1 MRAREFLRKIF
12 EQPKQ
17 DGDPI
22 LGLKNVIQ
30 HKIKDLPPTP
40 ETQHILDEI
49 NEILGTIPLGG
60 KRKSLTGELATWK
73 DQDVRDAKDLLA
85 KYVASLESA
94 PAYKKSMLEK
104 WKTSGLINVTV
115 MLDGRHKMS
124 EIVMDYDSNPA
135 IKELAD
141 DLIQVASLGHGKG
154 EFFLKVLSP
163 QISNPGPSG
172 DILVR
177 GFGDVEV
184 KTTDGGAG
192 RFTDRQVTVGPGF
205 RNKSLKFIEKYSQYF
220 QSAQPEISAN
230 TPNQQRKKVKPA
242 PKPKKL
248 GASGLNTTQL
258 ATIYQNLPNELKTD
272 FSNELQSVLDEV
284 FLKAPEYPGAI
295 VNSILSGNLGQ
306 TKQLYGAGILKNYMN
321 FKKSNKG
328 ILYIDIQSG
337 PTFIFF
343 TDNESLNASGL
354 RIHTGTVYPVS
365 TNDQYAFPQMEIQDT
380 SQIQPRIS

>member
-12 EQPKQ
+12 EEENRE
-17 DGDPI
+17 DPI
-22 LGLKNVIQ
+22 LGLKTVIQ

-40 ETQHILDEI
+40 ESQQILDEI
-49 NEILGTIPLGG
+49 NEILGVIPLGG
-60 KRKSLTGELATWK
+60 KRKSITGELGKWK
-73 DQDVRDAKDLLA
+73 DQDVREAKDLLA
-85 KYVASLESA
+85 KYIVGLEAATS
-94 PAYKKSMLEK
+94 YKKSMLEK
-104 WKTSGLINVTV
+104 WKTSGLINVSI
-115 MLDGRHKMS
+115 MLDGRHTMS

-163 QISNPGPSG
+163 QISNPGPAG
-172 DILVR
+172 DILIR

-192 RFTDRQVTVGPGF
+192 RFTDRQVTAGPDF
-205 RNKSLKFIEKYSQYF
+205 RNLSLKFIEKYSQYF
-220 QSAQPEISAN
+220 NAPTPEPIVN
-230 TPNQQRKKVKPA
+230 TPNEQPTKKIKTP

-248 GASGLNTTQL
+248 GMTGLNVDQL
-258 ATIYQNLPNELKTD
+258 ITIYKNLPNETKSAFETD
-272 FSNELQSVLDEV
+272 LQKILETI
-284 FLKAPEYPGAI
+284 FLKAPEYPGVI
-295 VNSILSGNLGQ
+295 VNSIMSGNSGK
-306 TKQLYGAGILKNYMN
+306 TKQLYGAGILKNYLN

-328 ILYIDIQSG
+328 ILYIDINAG

-343 TDNESLNASGL
+343 TDNESLNANGL
-354 RIHTGTVYPVS
+354 RIHTKTIYPVS

-380 SQIQPRIS
+380 TQAQPGI